1 MTEAFNCGGAAV
13 KVAFEGCSG
22 MVVTLKRVSDY
33 PYICVTETA
42 DVHLIANVEKKVPRE
57 WINADGT
64 NVMPALVHYIKPLIQ
79 AEITPL
85 WVNGLPRHIRL
96 DALSDIK

>member
-1 MTEAFNCGGAAV
+1 MCITE
-13 KVAFEGCSG
+13 E
-22 MVVTLKRVSDY
+22 
-33 PYICVTETA
+33 A

-64 NVMPALVHYIKPLIQ
+64 NVTHELVHYILPLIQ

-85 WVNGLPRHIRL
+85 WINGLPRHIRL
-96 DALSDIK
+96 HAKSTIK